1 MSNTEVTKTLVIG
14 LGSTG
19 TRVANNLIR
28 RLTWKYG
35 SADRAPWVQFM
46 AIETNTNEPA
56 PILSP
61 RGDFF
66 PIALDGK
73 TYGQIL
79 SDPGAHR
86 KIHLEKWA
94 DMTTLR
100 RLKDTE
106 GGAGNIRMVGRLT
119 FMMDPNYTTIRRALL
134 SRITNLRDLQSS
146 GAQEQRGALPDGSNP
161 TITFAAGGE
170 IRVFIVGT
178 LCGGTGSGLLPDFGY
193 FVKSL
198 PLRETEKIIGIFSLP
213 HPNLTSAIASNAE
226 RLKKNA
232 YTALVEL
239 NHYHQGTPDTL
250 PPITYADG
258 TVANMTTQ
266 PYDLPYLVAPSSPTK
281 TGETELNELIAD
293 RIYMN
298 VVSPEA
304 DPFSLAVDAPMPD
317 RDHQAHVFST
327 FGLSVAE
334 FPADQI
340 TEAAAKKLLHGALS
354 EWQRGNPETASDL
367 TTEIGL
373 DWVSLMPFAL
383 DKPVD
388 EWLRDA
394 TRAVNSELDTEK
406 LDFTRLDRALSELRR
421 AVAPDGGLSGQMRA
435 RRDLITEAIYQRFT
449 EHAHESLL
457 DRIRGPQILATE
469 VGGLIEYLRGLQ
481 EAAKANTAVSQS
493 EAGEAWQKVDA
504 AVTRLKDEVK
514 KVSFFNK
521 NKGNIQ
527 GAQRDLRDAA
537 RKFAKVQMESAVYA
551 SMQTYSK
558 HGTVDFGVCEH
569 LERLLLQVQSNLT
582 SLNHRVTALRNR
594 LSSDVERL
602 SDTVPPVNGL
612 VLFEPRTTVNSE
624 YRRALEAGKQSSIEH
639 LDNIEAR
646 HYERLI
652 RSWTDLPGVIVPSSR
667 HLDKTWINA
676 SFDPKGEFLIP
687 QGMLTRLLQDAAQ
700 PFSLVLAQENV
711 VERLMREREL
721 TPAVDGRVRNAAE
734 RARPFLDLNKAR
746 AVEGNRS
753 PILERQTVFTPA
765 RTAPSDADTFKN
777 LIGST
782 FSSANA
788 IFREG
793 SDPTRALFMEE
804 YYRFPL
810 RGLDQVLGDGGLHA
824 AECHDFPTFHTRR
837 DVQWYGLSR
846 REAQLLEDATEALVV
861 GLILGELTVRD
872 GLVLSWT
879 STGFGDR
886 DFRRLPIHLP
896 EAARALAQGEQ
907 DMDGFSLVG
916 GLPTLQ
922 ARIEQHWK
930 RHDLNVQEGALAF
943 VQHLGER
950 LTEFYRHGRQVQV
963 QGWGDQSWAGEQ
975 LAKFTARHTPLH
987 EASMHLFPPPPATIN
1002 ALTLRKDQPGRW
1014 GGLAPKD
1021 GLFCPRCGGE
1031 IGMTVQD
1038 AALNGWRCFNDST
1051 HYYGPGASV
1060 LAG

>member
-66 PIALDGK
+66 PIALDGR

-79 SDPGAHR
+79 SSPESYR
-86 KIHLEKWA
+86 TIQLEQWA
-94 DMTTLR
+94 DMQTLR
-100 RLKDTE
+100 LQKDTE
-106 GGAGNIRMVGRLT
+106 GGAGNIRMLGRLT
-119 FMMDPNYTTIRRALL
+119 FMVDPNYTTIRRALL
-134 SRITNLRDLQSS
+134 DRVARLRDLQSS
-146 GAQEQRGALPDGSNP
+146 TAQEKRGALPDGSDP
-161 TITFAAGGE
+161 TITFAGAGE
-170 IRVFIVGT
+170 MRIFIVGT

-193 FVKSL
+193 FVKTVVRDS
-198 PLRETEKIIGIFSLP
+198 EKIIGIFSLP
-213 HPNLTSAIASNAE
+213 HPGLTPAVATNAS
-226 RLKKNA
+226 RMKKNA
-232 YTALVEL
+232 YHALMEL
-239 NHYHQGTPDTL
+239 NHYHQSAYDSML
-250 PPITYADG
+250 PIVYPDG
-258 TVANMTTQ
+258 TNSNMKVE
-266 PYDLPYLVAPSSPTK
+266 PYDLPYLVMPNTPTK
-281 TGETELNELIAD
+281 SGEIELNELIAD

-298 VVSPEA
+298 IVSPEA
-304 DPFSLAVDAPMPD
+304 DPFSQSIDAPRPD

-354 EWQRGNPETASDL
+354 EWQRGNPETVSDL
-367 TTEIGL
+367 TAEIGL

-537 RKFAKVQMESAVYA
+537 RNFAKIQMESAVYA

-569 LERLLLQVQSNLT
+569 LERLLLQVQANLT

-594 LSSDVERL
+594 LARDTESL
-602 SDTVPPVNGL
+602 SDTVPSVNGL
-612 VLFEPRTTVNSE
+612 VLFEQRTTVNSE
-624 YRRALEAGKQSSIEH
+624 YRHALESGKQSSIEH

-652 RSWTDLPGVIVPSSR
+652 RSWTDLPEVIVPSSR
-667 HLDKTWINA
+667 QLEKTWINA
-676 SFDPKGEFLIP
+676 AFDPKGDFLIP
-687 QGMLTRLLQDAAQ
+687 QTMLTRLLREAAL
-700 PFSLVLAQENV
+700 PFSLALAQENV
-711 VERLMREREL
+711 IERLMREREL
-721 TPAVDGRVRNAAE
+721 TPAIDNRIRNAAE
-734 RARPFLDLNKAR
+734 RATPFLHLNKPKAM
-746 AVEGNRS
+746 EGNRS
-753 PILERQTVFTPA
+753 PVLEKQSVFIPMN
-765 RTAPSDADTFKN
+765 TAESDMSVFKS
-777 LIGST
+777 LISSS
-782 FSSANA
+782 FSASNVL
-788 IFREG
+788 FPPG
-793 SDPTRALFMEE
+793 SDRTRSLFLEE
-804 YYRFPL
+804 AYRFPL
-810 RGLDQVLGDGGLHA
+810 RGLDQVLGDGGLHS
-824 AECHDFPTFHTRR
+824 AECNDFPTFHTRR
-837 DVQWYGLSR
+837 DVLWYGLSR
-846 REAQLLEDATEALVV
+846 REAQLLDDATEALVV

-896 EAARALAQGEQ
+896 AAARALAQGERDQ
-907 DMDGFSLVG
+907 DGFSLTG
-916 GLPTLQ
+916 ALPTLQ

-930 RHDLNVQEGALAF
+930 RHDLDVQEGALAF
-943 VQHLGER
+943 VRHLDEQ

-963 QGWGDQSWAGEQ
+963 KGWGDQSWAGEQ
-975 LAKFTARHTPLH
+975 LSKFTARHSPLH
-987 EASMHLFPPPPATIN
+987 HASMTLFPPPPATIN

-1014 GGLAPKD
+1014 GGFAPKD
-1021 GLFCPRCGGE
+1021 GLFCPACGGE
-1031 IGMTVQD
+1031 IGETVQE
-1038 AALNGWRCFNDST
+1038 AAQNGWRCFNDST
-1051 HYYGPGASV
+1051 HYYGPGAAV
-1060 LAG
+1060 LVG